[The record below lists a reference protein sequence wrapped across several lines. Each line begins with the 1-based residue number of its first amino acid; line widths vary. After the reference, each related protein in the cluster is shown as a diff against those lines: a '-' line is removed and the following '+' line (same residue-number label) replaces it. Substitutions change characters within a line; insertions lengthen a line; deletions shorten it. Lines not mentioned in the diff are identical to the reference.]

1 MAGAKLV
8 VVAIPTYR
16 RPRALRRCLEALAE
30 LRHAG
35 PLRVIVAENDTAGRE
50 GLAVCEALVAAGYRW
65 PLEVVLAEERGVA
78 CARNAL
84 VRAAIADPDVSHI
97 AMIDDD
103 EWPGPDWLTHLLAVQ
118 AREGSDVVGGPV
130 RRSYEVPPAPHVLKA
145 AEGAYGQLRTGRV
158 DLVDATSNILFDAK
172 VFRARTDPWFDPAY
186 TLLGGE
192 DRDFLIGLSLAGGVF
207 AWSREAV
214 VREDYP
220 ASRCS
225 LGWMLRRAYR
235 GGNTDMLINLK
246 HRPPSFTMLREG
258 AKIGGALGVSLLNV
272 TLLVWKPE
280 RRVAGLLLLARVGG
294 KLAGLAGL
302 RYAEYRTIHGS

>member
-1 MAGAKLV
+1 MPGAELV
-8 VVAIPTYR
+8 VVAIPTCR
-16 RPRALRRCLEALAE
+16 RPRTLRRCLEALAE
-30 LRHAG
+30 IDHAG
-35 PLRVIVAENDTAGRE
+35 PLRVIVAENDTVGRE
-50 GLAVCEALVAAGYRW
+50 GLAVCEAMVAAGYRF
-65 PLEVVLAEERGVA
+65 PLQVVLAEERGVA

-84 VRAAIADPDVSHI
+84 VRAAIADPEVSHI

-103 EWPGPDWLTHLLAVQ
+103 EWPGPDWLGHLLAVQ
-118 AREGSDVVGGPV
+118 RQEEADVVGGPV
-130 RRSYEVPPAPHVLKA
+130 QRSYEVPPAPHVLKA
-145 AEGAYGQLRTGRV
+145 AEGAYGALGTGRV
-158 DLVDATSNILFDAK
+158 DLVDATSNILFDAA
-172 VFRARTDPWFDPAY
+172 VFRRRPDPWFDPAY

-192 DRDFLIGLSLAGGVF
+192 DRDFLIGLALAGGVF

-225 LGWMLRRAYR
+225 LGWMVRRAYR

-246 HRPPSFTMLREG
+246 HRPPSFTLLREG
-258 AKIGGALGVSLLNV
+258 SKIGGALGVSLLNM
-272 TLLVWKPE
+272 TLLAWKPE

-302 RYAEYRTIHGS
+302 RYQEYRTIHGG